1 MKKKLK
7 TLLLTSVLGVMVF
20 GLTGCGQGK
29 VSQEQKEAVEYYENL
44 GIGKEDAEDL
54 AEAIVGNG
62 SANNNASEENI
73 DNAAESSLP
82 VVDIMP
88 EIANGTMNDY
98 IAQFFDMLFRCD
110 LTMTPEE
117 VKKVIDDSDFDF
129 TYEEEWCACGKHA
142 IIYKIYLNE
151 KEALSLS
158 WLCGEA
164 FCSDEYAHP
173 FSQVK
178 QGCFLSGVMLP
189 GKSVPI
195 PNSMQSEVI
204 YDDEMLKNFHV
215 PGVIDASTYFTNRD
229 DVLAFAKELGC
240 VESPEGF
247 NSSGTNSSNLDA
259 YGTESLYY
267 NSPQEVRIYWVEK
280 ILESDER
287 VEKFG
292 TFGQHFCQG
301 VSEYR
306 SFYVRFAFNPDGTME
321 PIDSFDVKF
330 PRITYKLDNPKNNY
344 LNLDFTYDENQIAS
358 CSFFDGSLHVEYG
371 PKID

>member
-20 GLTGCGQGK
+20 GLTGCGQEK
-29 VSQEQKEAVEYYENL
+29 VNNEMEEAVQYYENL

-62 SANNNASEENI
+62 NANNNVSEESS
-73 DNAAESSLP
+73 DNAAESTLP
-82 VVDIMP
+82 VVDILP

-98 IAQFFDMLFRCD
+98 VAQFFDMLFRCD

-129 TYEEEWCACGKHA
+129 TYEEEWCESGTHA
-142 IIYKIYLNE
+142 IINRIYLNE
-151 KEALSLS
+151 KEALDLLWFNS
-158 WLCGEA
+158 EA
-164 FCSDEYAHP
+164 PDYEEYP

-189 GKSVPI
+189 RKQVQI
-195 PNSMQSEVI
+195 PNTMLLEVV

-215 PGVIDASTYFTNRD
+215 PGVIDVSTYFTNRD

-240 VESPEGF
+240 VESTEDLY
-247 NSSGTNSSNLDA
+247 S
-259 YGTESLYY
+259 YGGIESLYN
-267 NSPQEVRIYWVEK
+267 NSPQKVSIYWVEK
-280 ILESDER
+280 ILENNER
-287 VEKFG
+287 VKYLDEYKPWEERY
-292 TFGQHFCQG
+292 CQG

-306 SFYVRFAFNPDGTME
+306 SFYISFNFKPDGTME
-321 PIDSFDVKF
+321 PLDSSNVKF
-330 PRITYKLDNPKNNY
+330 SRIIYKKDNPYGVNY
-344 LNLDFTYDENQIAS
+344 ACDENKVTS
-358 CSFFDGSLHVEYG
+358 CNFFDGSLHVEYG
-371 PKID
+371 PYID